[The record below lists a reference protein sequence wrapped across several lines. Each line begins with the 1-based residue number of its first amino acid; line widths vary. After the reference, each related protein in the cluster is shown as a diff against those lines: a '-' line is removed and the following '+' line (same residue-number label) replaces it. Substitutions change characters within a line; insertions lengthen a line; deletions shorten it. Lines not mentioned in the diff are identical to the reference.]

1 MQVFTIVIIF
11 FGCSFLYL
19 SSHAKSRYSNICA
32 DCPMLENCTVNE
44 TFIDSMEKHDRR
56 KIVHT
61 NNEGD
66 PAPELEKCLNP
77 GFTISGELS
86 DIVCSGSSDGK
97 CHPIFR
103 PSEVDNI
110 TVCETCKVLCGCSGA
125 FTIAKGLLDNYFI
138 FITAFFG
145 MTNSMA

>member
-19 SSHAKSRYSNICA
+19 SSRKHPYKRLKVQSINSKICGKSFEIFTDAKSRYSNICA

-77 GFTISGELS
+77 GFTISGN
-86 DIVCSGSSDGK
+86 
-97 CHPIFR
+97 F
-103 PSEVDNI
+103 
-110 TVCETCKVLCGCSGA
+110 A
-125 FTIAKGLLDNYFI
+125 FLNAYE
-138 FITAFFG
+138 
-145 MTNSMA
+145 